1 LLNLSSLLSCACA
14 EAVARWVASAR
25 AASVPAAR
33 EAILC
38 METSWMSNDDRT
50 EWYEMVELVK
60 LAQWRR
66 SAPD

>member
-1 LLNLSSLLSCACA
+1 M
-14 EAVARWVASAR
+14 EA
-25 AASVPAAR
+25 
-33 EAILC
+33 
-38 METSWMSNDDRT
+38 SWMSNDDRT